1 MRRRDDEE
9 AALLEATLGAH
20 RDRDAE
26 GLPLAP
32 PQWWDLP
39 AEACELAWLRQAD
52 ARVVES
58 ALDER
63 GWSGTVKA
71 VLERI

>member
-1 MRRRDDEE
+1 MSRRDEAE

-20 RDRDAE
+20 RERDAE
-26 GLPLAP
+26 GLPSAP
-32 PQWWDLP
+32 PQWWDLSP
-39 AEACELAWLRQAD
+39 EACERVCLRQAE
-52 ARVVES
+52 ARLLES

-71 VLERI
+71 VLERL